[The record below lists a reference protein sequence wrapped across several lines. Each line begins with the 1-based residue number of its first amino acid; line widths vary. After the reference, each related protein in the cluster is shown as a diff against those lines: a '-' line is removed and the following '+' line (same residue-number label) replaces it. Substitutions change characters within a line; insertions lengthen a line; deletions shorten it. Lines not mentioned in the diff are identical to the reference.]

1 MKFNSKAI
9 ATIAAAAPLMV
20 ACGGTSTTFRLDG
33 AGATFPAPLYQAWF
47 QTMAGET
54 GNQVNYQAV
63 GSGSGVRQYIAGT
76 VDFGASDG
84 AVSDEKQTIP
94 MVHIP
99 MTGGAIVPAYNMPGC
114 EVKMTQ
120 TQLADVYLG
129 KITNW
134 STFGCDS
141 QTIVPV
147 FRSDGSGTTKGFTN
161 SLSAFS
167 PEWKENVGTGKAVKW
182 PAGVGGKGNSGV
194 AAQVKQVPGAIGY
207 LNYGYVTG
215 DKFQQVSLQNKAGNY
230 VKANAETSA
239 AGLSRIVLDDQ
250 LRGADANPA
259 GANAYPIVSLTW
271 VLAYPESK
279 EGVKETLRYMLSEK
293 AQAMSD
299 GLGYVPLPEDLRQ
312 KALAAV
318 ETIN

>member
-1 MKFNSKAI
+1 MKLKAL
-9 ATIAAAAPLMV
+9 ATISIAPLMV

-47 QTMAGET
+47 QTMASET

-63 GSGSGVRQYIAGT
+63 GSGSGVRQYMAGT

-84 AVSDEKQTIP
+84 AVSDEKQKLP
-94 MVHIP
+94 MLHIP
-99 MTGGAIVPAYNMPGC
+99 MTGGAIVPTYNMPGC
-114 EVKMTQ
+114 DVKMTQ

-134 STFGCDS
+134 STFGCES
-141 QTIVPV
+141 KTIVPV

-167 PEWKENVGTGKAVKW
+167 SEWKENVGTGKAVKW

-207 LNYGYVTG
+207 LNYGYVNG

-239 AGLSRIVLDDQ
+239 AGLSRIILDDQ

-259 GANAYPIVSLTW
+259 GVNAYPIVSLTW
-271 VLAYPESK
+271 ILAYPESK
-279 EGVKETLRYMLSEK
+279 TGVKETLRYMLSEK

-318 ETIN
+318 DSIE